1 MSGFSADW
9 LALRGPADDAA
20 RDRELA
26 RLFAK
31 ALGPRARVA
40 DLGAGTGAL
49 LRWLSP
55 FLPKGAAWTLI
66 DGDAALL
73 VRAPGRA
80 RKRRQPLGG
89 RLPTADAYVSTAL
102 IDLCGTAWLARLVR
116 RARGRPLLMML
127 GVDGRHALAP
137 ADPRD
142 GAVFAAFAAH
152 QRRVKG
158 LGPALG
164 VAAPFAFA
172 RIAVRAGYRV
182 RIARSDWRLG
192 QGALLREALAG
203 IAAAAAEQDPALDA
217 PAWLAARL
225 AVRDL
230 TLTVGHRDVLAVA
243 RRRRPSGRRA

>member
-1 MSGFSADW
+1 MSGFAADW
-9 LALRGPADDAA
+9 LSLRAAADAAA
-20 RDRELA
+20 RDRDLA
-26 RLFAK
+26 RRFAR
-31 ALGPRARVA
+31 ALGPRAHVA

-49 LRWLSP
+49 HRWLSP
-55 FLPKGAAWTLI
+55 FLPQGTAWTLV

-73 VRAPGRA
+73 AQSPGRA
-80 RKRRQPLGG
+80 RRRRQSLAG
-89 RLPTADAYVSTAL
+89 RLPPADAYVSTAL

-137 ADPRD
+137 PDPRD
-142 GAVFAAFAAH
+142 AAIFAAFAAH

-164 VAAPFAFA
+164 GMAPFVFA
-172 RIAVRAGYRV
+172 RLAAKAGYAVRV
-182 RIARSDWRLG
+182 ARSDWRLG
-192 QGALLREALAG
+192 HGRLLRATLAG

-217 PAWLAARL
+217 AAWLESRL
-225 AVRDL
+225 ALREL

-243 RRRRPSGRRA
+243 RKRHRNGCRA